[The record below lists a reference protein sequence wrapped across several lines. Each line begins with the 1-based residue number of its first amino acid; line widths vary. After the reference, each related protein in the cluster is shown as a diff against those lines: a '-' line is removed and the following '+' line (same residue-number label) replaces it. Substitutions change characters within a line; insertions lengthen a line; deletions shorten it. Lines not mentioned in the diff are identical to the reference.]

1 MGRAI
6 QVPITPSV
14 LQWAITESGLNA
26 PNVAEKI
33 DVTPEQL
40 EAWLRGD
47 EQPSLTAFKKLAA
60 VLRRPTATFLLPSPP
75 KASTVV
81 IQFRH
86 PHGVVDRELL
96 PEERLAIREVRRLQD
111 AVAWLVDE
119 LGLDVTEL
127 PKLTTATNPEVA
139 GKRLRE
145 LLGVHVNTQSSWHD
159 SGVALKEWRRA
170 IEKAG
175 VLVFLLP
182 IGSDAGRGFSLW
194 NTRAP
199 AIVANTHWNAAARI
213 FTFFHELAH
222 LLTRTNSVCA
232 DDVGARAKPDQTDL
246 ERWCE
251 RVAAAALM
259 PEAEVRAFVREVTRA
274 DLGTAGRVANQFR
287 VSLKAA
293 TLRLIDLDLATW
305 ALFKTLPA
313 DTDSKQISGGGK
325 GRNRVQVRIDE
336 YGPRTI
342 STFLRGVHRDVI
354 GVSDA
359 MRYLDVSDQDLAE
372 LEKTLAA

>member
-1 MGRAI
+1 MSRAI
-6 QVPITPSV
+6 QVPITPTV
-14 LQWAITESGLNA
+14 LQWAIAESGLDA
-26 PNVAEKI
+26 ANVAEKI
-33 DVTPEQL
+33 EVTPEQL
-40 EAWLRGD
+40 DAWLRGE
-47 EQPSLTAFKKLAA
+47 EQPSLTAFKKLAT

-75 KASTVV
+75 KASTVE

-86 PHGVVDRELL
+86 PPGVVDRELL

-111 AVAWLVDE
+111 AVAWLVNE

-127 PKLTTATNPEVA
+127 PKVTTTAKPEVA
-139 GKRLRE
+139 GKRVRE
-145 LLGVHVNTQSSWHD
+145 LLGVDVKTQSSWRD
-159 SGVALKEWRRA
+159 PGVALKEWRRA

-194 NTRAP
+194 NPRAP
-199 AIVANTHWNAAARI
+199 AIVENTLWIAAGRI
-213 FTFFHELAH
+213 FTLFHVLAH

-232 DDVGARAKPDQTDL
+232 EDVSGRSHRDQGDV

-259 PEAEVRAFVREVTRA
+259 PDADVRAFVGARTRA
-274 DLGTAGRVANQFR
+274 DLGTAGRLANQFR

-305 ALFKTLPA
+305 ALFKASTARAHP
-313 DTDSKQISGGGK
+313 TGISARRRLFNVRQAQRC
-325 GRNRVQVRIDE
+325 GRACRRRRQQTPPGRRR
-336 YGPRTI
+336 PR
-342 STFLRGVHRDVI
+342 SCRWLSPRRGRRRLR
-354 GVSDA
+354 A
-359 MRYLDVSDQDLAE
+359 
-372 LEKTLAA
+372 